1 MTMNNKA
8 KELALFF
15 LRDAG
20 CSDTATEKQITD
32 AIEKTILIHPETD
45 REELKRHLESEYKIW
60 VDDFRI
66 IEKEEARRPWL
77 AANKSKIDWGF
88 WNRYKWYL
96 EEKKKFPPKTV
107 QSIEKLTDRTLDA
120 LFEPTQKA
128 QIDKRGMVVGQVQS
142 GKTANYTGLICKAA
156 DAGFKMIIVLAGI
169 HKNLRSQ
176 TQLRL
181 DEGFLGFDT
190 QQERVNRN
198 NNLWIG
204 VGEPRSNRN
213 LIAHSLTSS
222 SDSGD
227 FNAGAANA
235 LALNFYTNDPII
247 AVVKKNA
254 YVLNRLEQWLSAQ
267 SSETNNGD
275 KIIRNKPLLIIDD
288 EADNASINTKRDDLN
303 PTKING
309 QIRNLLRLFQKS
321 AYVGYTAT
329 PFANIFIPLND
340 DNLFP
345 RDFIT
350 NIPAPSNYI
359 GPDKIFGF
367 EPLEDGKEPD
377 DTLPVVHRIDDYQ
390 EFVPDKH
397 KRDDQLPVSIPET
410 LKTAIKCFIL
420 TCAIRRLRG
429 QGDEHNSML
438 IHVSR
443 FQVWQGRIKE
453 LVENVYN
460 FYRLGIEQNNA
471 RIIDEI
477 KQTFENDAE
486 NYRSYIT
493 ISSQI
498 LDSQLAGLDPA
509 IKVHTW
515 NEVLPFLHPA
525 ATKIQVKEI
534 HGGAKDV
541 LDYQA
546 YDKKYIK
553 EGEEAGLS
561 VIAIGGNKLSRGLT
575 LEGLSVSYYLRA
587 SKMYDTLMQMGRWF
601 GYRPG
606 YVDLC
611 RLFTSRELNEWFCH
625 ITMAS
630 EELRKEFNY
639 MSDIAGSTPEQYAL
653 KVRTHPG
660 VLQISA
666 TNKIRTAVNV
676 NISWSGVLI
685 ESYKLSKRNQDINAN
700 LNNLNKLLS
709 SFNTEP
715 IDKKG
720 NLLWNNIPATNI
732 ISFIGSFIAPENPI
746 ASPDRLAEFIMEKQ
760 KDDELDIWH
769 VALMSSNAK
778 TKDFILSD
786 SIRIWLFDR
795 TDDERNN
802 SGEIYYI
809 RKSHIISPN
818 HEFIDLSEDEYEL
831 AKRKTFEQKKENEEY
846 PSAAQMPNYPN
857 GNLVRND
864 LEIKSARFP
873 LLLLYLLNPEKAGL
887 SVSENPIVGFAIRF
901 PGSNKNR
908 TITYAVHEQLLDKF
922 EVNEDPEDYD
932 YED

>member
-1 MTMNNKA
+1 MNNEA

-15 LRDAG
+15 LRKAG
-20 CSDTATEKQITD
+20 CSDTATEKQIAD
-32 AIEKTILIHPETD
+32 AIDKTILIHPDTD
-45 REELKRHLESEYKIW
+45 NEELKRHLESEYKIW

-77 AANKSKIDWGF
+77 AGNKSKIEWGF

-107 QSIEKLTDRTLDA
+107 QSIEKITDRTLDA

-176 TQLRL
+176 TQVRL

-204 VGEPRSNRN
+204 VGEPRSNRH

-222 SDSGD
+222 LDNGD

-235 LALNFYTNDPII
+235 LALNFYTNDPIL

-267 SSETNNGD
+267 SSETSNGN

-288 EADNASINTKRDDLN
+288 EADNASINTTRDELN

-367 EPLEDGKEPD
+367 EPLEDGEEPTD
-377 DTLPVVHRIDDYQ
+377 ILPVVHRIDDYQ
-390 EFVPDKH
+390 NFVPDRH
-397 KRDDQLPVSIPET
+397 KLDDQLPVSVPES

-429 QGDEHNSML
+429 QSDEHNSML
-438 IHVSR
+438 IHISR
-443 FQVWQGRIKE
+443 FQVWQSRIKE
-453 LVENVYN
+453 LVENVFN
-460 FYRLGIEQNNA
+460 FYRMGIEQNNA
-471 RIIDEI
+471 GIISELRN
-477 KQTFENDAE
+477 TFETDVDG
-486 NYRSYIT
+486 YRSYT
-493 ISSQI
+493 TTSAQI
-498 LDSQLAGLDPA
+498 LDSQLSELDPA
-509 IKVHTW
+509 VKVHMW
-515 NEVLPFLHPA
+515 IEVLPCLYPA

-546 YDKKYIK
+546 YDKKYIR

-587 SKMYDTLMQMGRWF
+587 SRMYDTLMQMGRWF
-601 GYRPG
+601 GYRTG

-611 RLFTSRELNEWFCH
+611 RLFTSGELNEWFCH
-625 ITMAS
+625 ITLAS

-685 ESYKLSKRNQDINAN
+685 ESYKLSKKSQDINTN
-700 LNNLNKLLS
+700 LCNLNKLLS
-709 SFNTEP
+709 SFSSESIN
-715 IDKKG
+715 KKG
-720 NLLWNNIPATNI
+720 NFLWNNIPALNI
-732 ISFIGSFIAPENPI
+732 ISFIGSFITPENPI

-769 VALMSSNAK
+769 VALMSSNSK
-778 TKDFILSD
+778 NKDYVLVD
-786 SIRIWLFDR
+786 TTRIWMFDR
-795 TDDERNN
+795 TDDDKNN
-802 SGEIYYI
+802 SDEVYYI

-818 HEFIDLSEDEYEL
+818 HEFIDLTDDEYEL
-831 AKRKTFEQKKENEEY
+831 AKRKTFEQKKAHEEY
-846 PSAAQMPNYPN
+846 PGEAQMPNYPN

-887 SVSENPIVGFAIRF
+887 PESEKPIVGFAIRF
-901 PGSNKNR
+901 PGSKINR
-908 TITYAVHEQLLDKF
+908 TITYAVHQQLLDKF

>member
-1 MTMNNKA
+1 MNNKA

-20 CSDTATEKQITD
+20 CNDTATEKQIVD
-32 AIEKTILIHPETD
+32 AIDKTILIHPDTD

-77 AANKSKIDWGF
+77 AGNKSKIEWGF

-120 LFEPTQKA
+120 LFEPTQKV

-204 VGEPRSNRN
+204 VGEPRSNRH

-222 SDSGD
+222 LDNGD

-267 SSETNNGD
+267 SSETSNGN

-288 EADNASINTKRDDLN
+288 EADNASINTTRDDLN

-367 EPLEDGKEPD
+367 EPLEDGEDPF

-390 EFVPDKH
+390 TFVPDRH
-397 KRDDQLPVSIPET
+397 KRDDQLPVSVPESV
-410 LKTAIKCFIL
+410 KTAIKCFIL
-420 TCAIRRLRG
+420 TSAIRRLRG

-438 IHVSR
+438 IHISR
-443 FQVWQGRIKE
+443 FQVWQSRIKE
-453 LVENVYN
+453 LVEIVFN
-460 FYRLGIEQNNA
+460 FYRMGIEQNNSG
-471 RIIDEI
+471 IINELRH
-477 KQTFENDAE
+477 TFETDVDG
-486 NYRSYIT
+486 YRSYT
-493 ISSQI
+493 TTSAQI
-498 LDSQLAGLDPA
+498 LNSQLSELDPA
-509 IKVHTW
+509 VKVHTW
-515 NEVLPFLHPA
+515 KEVLTCLHPA

-546 YDKKYIK
+546 YDKKYIR

-587 SKMYDTLMQMGRWF
+587 SRMYDTLMQMGRWF

-611 RLFTSRELNEWFCH
+611 RLFTSGELNEWFCH
-625 ITMAS
+625 ISLAS

-666 TNKIRTAVNV
+666 INKIRTAVNV

-685 ESYKLSKRNQDINAN
+685 ESYKLSKKSQDINVN
-700 LNNLNKLLS
+700 LDNLNKLLS
-709 SFNTEP
+709 SFNSESTN
-715 IDKKG
+715 KKG
-720 NLLWNNIPATNI
+720 NFLWNNIPASNI
-732 ISFIGSFIAPENPI
+732 ISFIGSFAAPENPI
-746 ASPDRLAEFIMEKQ
+746 ASPDRLAEFIMGKC
-760 KDDELDIWH
+760 LCR
-769 VALMSSNAK
+769 S
-778 TKDFILSD
+778 
-786 SIRIWLFDR
+786 
-795 TDDERNN
+795 
-802 SGEIYYI
+802 
-809 RKSHIISPN
+809 
-818 HEFIDLSEDEYEL
+818 
-831 AKRKTFEQKKENEEY
+831 
-846 PSAAQMPNYPN
+846 
-857 GNLVRND
+857 
-864 LEIKSARFP
+864 
-873 LLLLYLLNPEKAGL
+873 
-887 SVSENPIVGFAIRF
+887 
-901 PGSNKNR
+901 
-908 TITYAVHEQLLDKF
+908 
-922 EVNEDPEDYD
+922 
-932 YED
+932 

>member
-1 MTMNNKA
+1 MIHEA
-8 KELALFF
+8 KEDALYF
-15 LRDAG
+15 LRKMG
-20 CSDTATEKQITD
+20 CTDTASKQQIED
-32 AIEKTILIHPETD
+32 AVLKTLKLYEDISK
-45 REELKRHLESEYKIW
+45 EELLRHIESEYKIW

-77 AANKSKIDWGF
+77 AGNKSKIEWGF

-107 QSIEKLTDRTLDA
+107 QSIDKLTDRTLDA
-120 LFEPTQKA
+120 LFEPAQKA

-190 QQERVNRN
+190 QQERVNKN

-204 VGEPRSNRN
+204 VGEQKSNRH

-222 SDSGD
+222 LDNGD

-254 YVLNRLEQWLSAQ
+254 HVLNRLEQWLAAQ
-267 SSETNNGD
+267 STETNKGD

-303 PTKING
+303 PTRING

-329 PFANIFIPLND
+329 PFANIFIPLNE

-350 NIPAPSNYI
+350 NIPAPTNYV

-367 EPLEDGKEPD
+367 EPLEDGEEPM
-377 DTLPVVHRIDDYQ
+377 DTLPVVHRINDYQ
-390 EFVPDKH
+390 SFVPDRH
-397 KRDDQLPVSIPET
+397 KRDEQLPVSVPES

-420 TCAIRRLRG
+420 TCSIRRLRG
-429 QGDEHNSML
+429 QGNEHNSML

-443 FQVWQGRIKE
+443 FTNWQAHIKE
-453 LVENVYN
+453 LVESVFN
-460 FYRLGIEQNNA
+460 FYRLGIEQNNLL
-471 RIIDEI
+471 ILNEI
-477 KQTFENDAE
+477 QETFENDTE
-486 NYRSYIT
+486 NYRSYVT
-493 ISSQI
+493 TSSQI
-498 LDSQLAGLDPA
+498 LNSQLSGLDPN
-509 IKVHTW
+509 IKVHSW
-515 NEVLPFLHPA
+515 KEVLLFLHPSA
-525 ATKIQVKEI
+525 AKIQVKEI

-546 YDKKYIK
+546 YDKKYVK

-561 VIAIGGNKLSRGLT
+561 VIAVGGNKLSRGLT

-587 SKMYDTLMQMGRWF
+587 SRMYDTLMQMGRWF

-625 ITMAS
+625 ITLAS

-639 MSDIAGSTPEQYAL
+639 MSEIAGSTPEQYAL

-666 TNKIRTAVNV
+666 TNKIRTAINV

-685 ESYKLSKRNQDINAN
+685 ESYKLSKRTKDIAVN
-700 LNNLNKLLS
+700 LTNLNKLIS
-709 SFNTEP
+709 SFTSSPTN
-715 IDKKG
+715 KKG
-720 NLLWNNIPATNI
+720 NLLWTDIAASDVV
-732 ISFIGSFIAPENPI
+732 SFISSFVAPDNPI
-746 ASPDRLAEFIMEKQ
+746 ASPERLGEFIIEKQ
-760 KDDELDIWH
+760 KDNELDTWH
-769 VALMSSNAK
+769 VALMSSSSKSN
-778 TKDFILSD
+778 DYSLD
-786 SIRIWLFDR
+786 NNQIWLFDR
-795 TDDERNN
+795 TEDDKN
-802 SGEIYYI
+802 SSEEVYYI

-818 HEFIDLSEDEYEL
+818 HEFVDLTDEEYKL
-831 AKRKTFEQKKENEEY
+831 AREKTFANKKAHEEY
-846 PSAAQMPNYPN
+846 PGAVKMPNYPN

-864 LEIKSARFP
+864 MEIRNARFP

-887 SVSENPIVGFAIRF
+887 PDIENPIVGFAIRF
-901 PGSNKNR
+901 PGSKTN
-908 TITYAVHEQLLDKF
+908 TTVTYAVHEQLLDKF
-922 EVNEDPEDYD
+922 EVTEEPEDYE

>member
-1 MTMNNKA
+1 
-8 KELALFF
+8 
-15 LRDAG
+15 
-20 CSDTATEKQITD
+20 
-32 AIEKTILIHPETD
+32 
-45 REELKRHLESEYKIW
+45 
-60 VDDFRI
+60 
-66 IEKEEARRPWL
+66 
-77 AANKSKIDWGF
+77 
-88 WNRYKWYL
+88 
-96 EEKKKFPPKTV
+96 
-107 QSIEKLTDRTLDA
+107 
-120 LFEPTQKA
+120 
-128 QIDKRGMVVGQVQS
+128 MVVGQVQS

-190 QQERVNRN
+190 QQERVNKN
-198 NNLWIG
+198 DNLWIG
-204 VGEPRSNRN
+204 VGEPKINRH

-222 SDSGD
+222 SDNGD
-227 FNAGAANA
+227 FNKSFANNPLVISA
-235 LALNFYTNDPII
+235 FRSDAPII

-254 YVLNRLEQWLSAQ
+254 SVLNRLEQWLALQ
-267 SSETNNGD
+267 AKESED
-275 KIIRNKPLLIIDD
+275 DKKIIRDKPLLIIDD
-288 EADNASINTKRDDLN
+288 EADNASINTAKEDLN

-359 GPDKIFGF
+359 GPGKIFGF
-367 EPLEDGKEPD
+367 EPLEDGKEPV
-377 DTLPVVHRIDDYQ
+377 DTLPVVFRIDDYNT
-390 EFVPDKH
+390 FVPDKH
-397 KRDDQLPVSIPET
+397 KLEDQLPVTLPES

-429 QGDEHNSML
+429 QSDEHNSML
-438 IHVSR
+438 VHVTR
-443 FQVWQGRIKE
+443 FKRWQTAIKD
-453 LVENVYN
+453 LVENVFN
-460 FYRLGIEQNNA
+460 FYRLGIEQNNSVV
-471 RIIDEI
+471 INEI
-477 KQTFENDAE
+477 RDTFETDNQ
-486 NYRSYIT
+486 NYRSYST
-493 ISSQI
+493 ISDQI
-498 LDSQLAGLDPA
+498 LKSQLHDIDPA
-509 IKVHTW
+509 IKVHNW
-515 NEVLPFLHPA
+515 EEVLLHLHPA

-541 LDYQA
+541 LDYMA
-546 YDKKYIK
+546 YDKKFIR

-625 ITMAS
+625 ITLAS
-630 EELRKEFNY
+630 EELRKQFNY

-685 ESYKLSKRNQDINAN
+685 ESYKLSKKSRDIENN
-700 LNNLNKLLS
+700 LYTLNKLLS
-709 SFNTEP
+709 SFNSDSV
-715 IDKKG
+715 DKKG
-720 NLLWNNIPATNI
+720 SYLWYDIPASDI
-732 ISFIGSFIAPENPI
+732 ISFFSSFIAPENPV
-746 ASPDRLAEFIMEKQ
+746 AAPERLADFISEKQ
-760 KDDELDIWH
+760 KDNELDVWH

-778 TKDFILSD
+778 TKDHVLTD
-786 SIRIWLFDR
+786 SKKVWLFER
-795 TDDERNN
+795 TFDDKN
-802 SGEIYYI
+802 SNEDIYYI

-818 HEFIDLSEDEYEL
+818 HEFIDLTDDEYEL
-831 AKRKTFEQKKENEEY
+831 AKMKTFERNKEHEEY
-846 PSAAQMPNYPN
+846 PGQAKMPDYPN

-864 LEIKSARFP
+864 LEIINARYP

-887 SVSENPIVGFAIRF
+887 PESENPVAGFAVRF
-901 PGSNKNR
+901 PGSSKNR
-908 TITYAVHEQLLDKF
+908 TITYAVHEELLDKF
-922 EVNEDPEDYD
+922 EVNQDPEDYD
-932 YED
+932 NED